1 MQESGAS
8 ANSSWAEL
16 FTGKQAIASL
26 VLSGGIALHAVNT
39 YISATMLPSIT
50 ADIGGLDY
58 YAWNTSLF
66 ILAAILSAAVAG
78 KVLQRIGAR
87 HSFFLAAVVFMTGS
101 ALAAIAPNMGVMLLG
116 RSVQG
121 AGGGLIFT
129 LCYSMIAFMYPERL
143 WSRAF
148 ALLSGT
154 WGITTLFGPAI
165 GGIFAELGVWRA
177 GFGVLVP
184 VTILYIMAT
193 LALLPKHQENGGSEH
208 PIPLGQLALLAGSVL
223 VLSITSVFEGAIWSI
238 LGFALSIAMILT
250 LMKREKKAATRLF
263 PKGALEW
270 GSPLFFVFA
279 SMALLILCVNTEF
292 FMPFYLQKLFAV
304 SPLWAGYIAATV
316 SIGWASMEVY
326 SARFTDQA
334 MRRVVNIGPV
344 LMAIGLMTLAVILPI
359 GTAGNLMA
367 LMVITLAL
375 ICIGAGIGIGW
386 PHLGVFAL
394 HLTPDDDKENA
405 ASALATVQTFA
416 VAFGTALAGLI
427 ANSTGFNSTVGTAG
441 IANSAF
447 WLFSSFAVFGVL
459 GFFSARKITKWHA
472 SHGMEEAQAQ
482 T

>member
-1 MQESGAS
+1 MQETGAGPS
-8 ANSSWAEL
+8 SSWGEL

-66 ILAAILSAAVAG
+66 ILAAIISAAVAG

-87 HSFFLAAVVFMTGS
+87 QSFFLAGLVFMTGS
-101 ALAAIAPNMGVMLLG
+101 GLAAIAPNMAIMLLG

-129 LCYSMIAFMYPERL
+129 FCYSMIAFMYPERL

-148 ALLSGT
+148 ALISGT

-184 VTILYIMAT
+184 ITILYIIAT
-193 LALLPKHQENGGSEH
+193 LSLLPKHRSVH
-208 PIPLGQLALLAGSVL
+208 AVPVGQLGLLAGSVL
-223 VLSITSVFEGAIWSI
+223 VLSITSVFEEVIWSI
-238 LGFALSIAMILT
+238 LGVALSVAMILL
-250 LMKREKKAATRLF
+250 LMKREQKASTRLF
-263 PKGALEW
+263 PKGALAW

-304 SPLWAGYIAATV
+304 FPLWAGYIAATV

-334 MRRVVNIGPV
+334 MRRVVNVGPV
-344 LMAIGLMTLAVILPI
+344 LMALGLITLAVVLPT
-359 GTAGNLMA
+359 GTEGNLM
-367 LMVITLAL
+367 LLSVVTLAL

-447 WLFSSFAVFGVL
+447 WLFSSFAVFGIL
-459 GFFSARKITKWHA
+459 GIFSARKITNWHVSA
-472 SHGMEEAQAQ
+472 DLKEAE
-482 T
+482 THF

>member
-1 MQESGAS
+1 MQEPGAS
-8 ANSSWAEL
+8 SNSSWGEL

-26 VLSGGIALHAVNT
+26 ILSGGIALHAVNT

-87 HSFFLAAVVFMTGS
+87 KSFFFAGLVFMTGS
-101 ALAAIAPNMGVMLLG
+101 GLAAIAPNMAIMLLG

-129 LCYSMIAFMYPERL
+129 FCYSMIAFMYPERL

-184 VTILYIMAT
+184 ITILYIIVT
-193 LALLPKHQENGGSEH
+193 LSLLPKHQEQSSSVH
-208 PIPLGQLALLAGSVL
+208 PTPVGQLGLLAGSVL
-223 VLSITSVFEGAIWSI
+223 VLSVTSVFEEVSWSI
-238 LGFALSIAMILT
+238 LGFILSVAMILL
-250 LMKREKKAATRLF
+250 LMKREQKASTRLF
-263 PKGALEW
+263 PKGALDW

-334 MRRVVNIGPV
+334 MRRAVNIGPF
-344 LMAIGLMTLAVILPI
+344 LMALGLITLAVVLPT
-359 GTAGNLMA
+359 GTEGNI
-367 LMVITLAL
+367 MVLTVVTLAL

-427 ANSTGFNSTVGTAG
+427 AISTGFNSTDGTAG

-447 WLFSSFAVFGVL
+447 WLFSSFAVFAGL
-459 GFFSARKITKWHA
+459 GIFSARKITNWHA
-472 SHGMEEAQAQ
+472 NADLKEAEAHF
-482 T
+482 

>member
-1 MQESGAS
+1 MQEPGAS

-87 HSFFLAAVVFMTGS
+87 HSFFLAALVFMTGS

-184 VTILYIMAT
+184 VTIPLHHGHARPFAKASGKWRLRAPNPAWSAGAT
-193 LALLPKHQENGGSEH
+193 CGFRACTLHHQ
-208 PIPLGQLALLAGSVL
+208 
-223 VLSITSVFEGAIWSI
+223 
-238 LGFALSIAMILT
+238 
-250 LMKREKKAATRLF
+250 
-263 PKGALEW
+263 
-270 GSPLFFVFA
+270 
-279 SMALLILCVNTEF
+279 CV
-292 FMPFYLQKLFAV
+292 
-304 SPLWAGYIAATV
+304 
-316 SIGWASMEVY
+316 
-326 SARFTDQA
+326 
-334 MRRVVNIGPV
+334 
-344 LMAIGLMTLAVILPI
+344 
-359 GTAGNLMA
+359 
-367 LMVITLAL
+367 
-375 ICIGAGIGIGW
+375 
-386 PHLGVFAL
+386 
-394 HLTPDDDKENA
+394 
-405 ASALATVQTFA
+405 
-416 VAFGTALAGLI
+416 
-427 ANSTGFNSTVGTAG
+427 
-441 IANSAF
+441 
-447 WLFSSFAVFGVL
+447 
-459 GFFSARKITKWHA
+459 
-472 SHGMEEAQAQ
+472 
-482 T
+482 